1 MTYSI
6 IIEKRNSDPQYVN
19 DIKTWVEVL
28 NYLRYKLGRTTINA
42 RIYKWSSNNRCL
54 GEKLVTMS
62 NMWDVTNSKTDKVL
76 L

>member
-19 DIKTWVEVL
+19 DIETWDDVL
-28 NYLRYKLGRTTINA
+28 DYLKHRLDKQAINA
-42 RIYKWSSNNRCL
+42 RIYKWSSNSRCL
-54 GEKLVTMS
+54 GEKPVTMS
-62 NMWDVTNSKTDKVL
+62 NMWFVLSVGTDKVL

>member
-19 DIKTWVEVL
+19 DIETWDDVL
-28 NYLRYKLGRTTINA
+28 DYLKHRLDKQTITA

-62 NMWDVTNSKTDKVL
+62 NMWFVLSVGTDKVL

>member
-19 DIKTWVEVL
+19 DIETWDDVL
-28 NYLRYKLGRTTINA
+28 DYLKHRLDKQAINA
-42 RIYKWSSNNRCL
+42 RIYKWSSNNKCL

-62 NMWDVTNSKTDKVL
+62 NMWDVTNSKTDNVL
-76 L
+76 K

>member
-19 DIKTWVEVL
+19 DIETWDDVL
-28 NYLRYKLGRTTINA
+28 DYLKNRLDKQAINA

-62 NMWDVTNSKTDKVL
+62 NMWFVLSVGTDKVL

>member
-19 DIKTWVEVL
+19 DIKTWDDVL
-28 NYLRYKLGRTTINA
+28 DYLKNRLDKQAITA
-42 RIYKWSSNNRCL
+42 RIYKWSSNSRCL

-62 NMWDVTNSKTDKVL
+62 NMWFVLSVGTDKVL